1 MIVRF
6 VLTLDIVINRHME
19 ELAAAFQLTLEQQ
32 FKLEALKN
40 EVKTLSK
47 EQAQEY
53 LFETFRQLMIKDNL
67 MRQIMKENL

>member
-1 MIVRF
+1 
-6 VLTLDIVINRHME
+6 ME